1 MRGAQTR
8 HFISITF
15 NLTTALPHRFCWLHF
30 QDGEARF
37 REIKGNGAKFKVI
50 QLEHGGGGRTP
61 NREPLSLNS
70 SNHMGLFPAGSQTF
84 GHTELCPP
92 LRELVGEHHA
102 PAPQVRTP
110 KPVTDSDPGP
120 HIPNSSLPLKGT
132 VDKGQLGCHWHMAPR
147 KILLPQPRQ
156 TPLSL

>member
-120 HIPNSSLPLKGT
+120 PSLTAPFLSRVLWTKASLGAT
-132 VDKGQLGCHWHMAPR
+132 GIWHHGKFFCPSPDKP
-147 KILLPQPRQ
+147 P
-156 TPLSL
+156 